1 MRSLSLQTSFVF
13 PRGGMLPDVR
23 VVASRT
29 LQISFVC
36 RLFLKQIC
44 ILPLPCRAVR
54 ACAGSSVFSK
64 QVGHWAVTWATVFS
78 GLRLLLLAPG

>member
-1 MRSLSLQTSFVF
+1 MQKSFVC

-23 VVASRT
+23 VATSLA

-36 RLFLKQIC
+36 RFFAKQTC
-44 ILPLPCRAVR
+44 IVPPCCEAR
-54 ACAGSSVFSK
+54 ACARSSVFSK

-78 GLRLLLLAPG
+78 GLRLLLFVPG